1 MISKVYTTIPY
12 GFDGQLIEVEGSLT
26 KGLPQ
31 FDIVGMAN
39 KTISEARQRVRSAI
53 VSSDLTFP
61 SKHLVINLAPAELA
75 KDGNFFD
82 LSIAVSILI
91 LSGQLLESDIKDTI
105 FVGELSLDGKVRP
118 VRGII
123 SIIETGKE
131 AGFNKFFIPKD
142 NLSQASVIPDVSIIG
157 IDFLT
162 ELILILNGQKTPIF
176 STENVVKNTRTGK
189 NTVFL
194 GQICGQTLAKQAIIT
209 AVAGRHNILLSGP
222 PGAGKTMLAH
232 ATTSLMPD
240 LSKDEQLEVL
250 KIHSLLDDSSEE
262 LPSRPFR
269 TPHHSTTIPAL
280 IGGGGSN
287 YAKPGEISLAH
298 RGVLYLDEL
307 PEYPRA
313 VIESL
318 RQPLEDKIIT
328 ITRANYRCT
337 FPADFMLIATM
348 NPCPCGYYGD
358 KTHECTCTEAEIRN
372 YKSKLSGPLLD
383 RIDLRIN
390 IEAVKTSELLQDTAA
405 NILEKAE
412 HRQNVVKNNI
422 TEAIDRQHQRFKD
435 STTFNSSLSSSEI
448 AKFIKL
454 TSSARDLLEKASTG
468 LKLSAR
474 SYFKIIKVSQTIAD
488 LKGNDKVDASHI
500 SEALS
505 YRFEL

>member
-1 MISKVYTTIPY
+1 
-12 GFDGQLIEVEGSLT
+12 
-26 KGLPQ
+26 
-31 FDIVGMAN
+31 
-39 KTISEARQRVRSAI
+39 
-53 VSSDLTFP
+53 
-61 SKHLVINLAPAELA
+61 
-75 KDGNFFD
+75 
-82 LSIAVSILI
+82 
-91 LSGQLLESDIKDTI
+91 
-105 FVGELSLDGKVRP
+105 
-118 VRGII
+118 
-123 SIIETGKE
+123 
-131 AGFNKFFIPKD
+131 
-142 NLSQASVIPDVSIIG
+142 
-157 IDFLT
+157 
-162 ELILILNGQKTPIF
+162 
-176 STENVVKNTRTGK
+176 
-189 NTVFL
+189 
-194 GQICGQTLAKQAIIT
+194 
-209 AVAGRHNILLSGP
+209 
-222 PGAGKTMLAH
+222 MLAH
-232 ATTSLMPD
+232 AATSLMPD
-240 LSKDEQLEVL
+240 LSEDEQLEVL
-250 KIHSLLDDSSEE
+250 KIHSLLDGSSEE

-269 TPHHSTTIPAL
+269 TPHHSATIPAL

-313 VIESL
+313 AIESL

-390 IEAVKTSELLQDTAA
+390 VEAVKTSELLRDTAED
-405 NILEKAE
+405 ILEDAK
-412 HRQNVVKNNI
+412 HQQNVVKNNI

-435 STTFNSSLSSSEI
+435 STTFNSSLTSSEI
-448 AKFIKL
+448 ARFIKL
-454 TSSARDLLEKASTG
+454 TSSARDLLEKASTE

-488 LKGNDKVDASHI
+488 LKGDDRVDAPHI